1 MLNKYVTVWL
11 KYLYK
16 KQQIAEVKR
25 LHYEIWVIHSQ
36 VKNQCCSYS
45 VIFMCRYFREHI
57 LRNWSMDP
65 TQADPTQHDPWLDLT
80 HIELCA
86 QFSMRKITKRRLNL
100 DMPAHVSYRIRL
112 RPCQ

>member
-1 MLNKYVTVWL
+1 
-11 KYLYK
+11 
-16 KQQIAEVKR
+16 
-25 LHYEIWVIHSQ
+25 
-36 VKNQCCSYS
+36 
-45 VIFMCRYFREHI
+45 
-57 LRNWSMDP
+57 MDP